1 MTTVAARRYRM
12 AGAAASIVLTAAER
26 RRLTT
31 WVRAGTTPQRLVRR
45 ARVILGSA
53 AGLGSRALA
62 HQERMS
68 RTTVRR
74 WLVRFVARRCDGLQ
88 DRPRSGRPLGITPAT
103 RALVV
108 ATACERPADRDVP
121 LRRYSLSELTTEV
134 AHQLQTEHAELVA
147 PSRSAIWRLLIHDAL
162 RPWRYRSWIFPRDPH
177 FLERA
182 GPVLD
187 LYACQWQGRPLWAD
201 EYVLSADEKTSI
213 QVRRRLHST
222 VPIGPHQ
229 AMRVDHEYERAGVL
243 QYLAAWDVHRAVVF
257 GRAEPKTGKAAFARL
272 VDDVMNQEPYRSAR
286 RVFWIVDNGSSHRGE
301 RAAEELRARHP
312 RIVIVHTP
320 TYASWLNQIEIY
332 FSIIQRKLLKPNDYA
347 TLEELEQAIHAFG
360 RRYSAVGKMFAW
372 CFTRQDL
379 ERRLREPLL
388 QPEPTSLATA
398 A

>member
-162 RPWRYRSWIFPRDPH
+162 RPWRYHSWIFPRDPH

>member
-1 MTTVAARRYRM
+1 M